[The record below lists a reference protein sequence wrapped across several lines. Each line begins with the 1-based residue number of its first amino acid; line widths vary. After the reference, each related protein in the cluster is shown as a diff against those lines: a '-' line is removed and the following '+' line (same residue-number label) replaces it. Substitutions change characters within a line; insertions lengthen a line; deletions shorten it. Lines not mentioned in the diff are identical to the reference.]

1 MPIPFLQQ
9 YAGLHRIPGT
19 VAYDQAFLHE
29 MGIAGGVKGVDKKL
43 HRFAQDTHLVRP
55 DMAVRYALDAGFNSP
70 MAALMANDAAIGGG
84 LIFLESEL
92 EKRDPKVREP
102 LIGLTFPRDIPI
114 KTGGGWVDY
123 TSVFN
128 VNYGTPGPNQAAFQ
142 GTSANA
148 IPIISADVGK
158 DIYMVTNWGHIMKVT
173 FIDMQKSSQVG
184 RSLDSMYDKGI
195 RTNWNISLNTAV
207 YNGWGTNP
215 GMLNNPNVL
224 TTPLP
229 NGASGFPQWTRKTPN
244 EILLDFN
251 TMIYTGWAAS
261 NFDLSGM
268 PNRIL
273 IPPSLYGY
281 LATVPIS
288 VAATTTGGVS
298 LLKYMLENNL
308 AVTQGRPL
316 EIYPAPWT
324 IAAGTGGSGRAL
336 AYVHDEDRIYFDVT
350 VPVQRIMTQPTVA
363 EGGAYLTL
371 FLGQYGVVKYLAFE
385 PPSYWDGIS

>member
-9 YAGLHRIPGT
+9 YAGLQLPRGLE
-19 VAYDQAFLHE
+19 YENAFLRNR
-29 MGIAGGVKGVDKKL
+29 GIAAIDPNL
-43 HRFAQDTHLVRP
+43 HRFAQDSHLVPAGARERF
-55 DMAVRYALDAGFNSP
+55 ARDAGFNGP
-70 MAALMANDAAIGGG
+70 MASLMANDAAIGGG
-84 LIFLESEL
+84 LVFLESEL

-102 LIGLTFPRDIPI
+102 LVGLTFPRDIPI

-128 VNYGTPGPNQAAFQ
+128 VNYGTPGPNQGAFQ

-148 IPIISADVGK
+148 IPIISADIGK

-207 YNGWGTNP
+207 YNGWGTNT
-215 GMLNNPNVL
+215 GLLNNATV
-224 TTPLP
+224 TVTPLP
-229 NGASGFPQWTRKTPN
+229 NGAGGSPNWTKKTPN
-244 EILLDFN
+244 EILFDFN
-251 TMIYTGWAAS
+251 NMIYTGWAAS

-268 PNRIL
+268 PNRLL
-273 IPPSLYGY
+273 IPPALFGY
-281 LATVPIS
+281 LASIPIS
-288 VAATTTGGVS
+288 VASGTTGGVS

-308 AVTQGRPL
+308 AITQGRPID
-316 EIYPAPWT
+316 IYPAPWC
-324 IAAGTGGSGRAL
+324 IAAGVGSVGRAL
-336 AYVHDEDRIYFDVT
+336 AYVHDEDRIYFDIT

-371 FLGQYGVVKYLAFE
+371 FLGQYGVVKFLAFQ